1 MFVIAYIIEGLATV
15 LGLGLMIYYYLLL
28 ARVLISWVNPDPYNQ
43 IVIFLR
49 QMTDPILEP
58 LQRVFLPLTM
68 KIHVDLSPIIAFFI
82 IAFLQ
87 KSLVGILFHIAY
99 MLK

>member
-1 MFVIAYIIEGLATV
+1 MFIIAYILEGLATV
-15 LGLGLMIYYYLLL
+15 LGLALGIYYYLLL

-43 IVIFLR
+43 IVVFLR

-58 LQRVFLPLTM
+58 LRRIFLPLTM
-68 KIHVDLSPIIAFFI
+68 QIRVDLSPIIAFFI
-82 IAFLQ
+82 IVFLQ
-87 KSLVGILFHIAY
+87 KSLVGMLFHIAY